1 VDLVREWFLA
11 GTAPTQPD
19 TWHLA
24 LRIDPATGLLAAPD
38 CPTAAGVERIYPV
51 LPPEYAAWAAGA
63 GWEAPPLAY
72 APACGPAMGTS
83 GVRGAITAP
92 GAGAFVRGTVAVQG
106 VAGGGGVSGYRLEV
120 GEGAAPTRWTPLG
133 SGPAAADAR
142 LLGTWDSAGLGGVY
156 TLRLTL
162 LPAGGGDG
170 QAILNR
176 VTVDNVPPVAWIAWP
191 SDPADLTD
199 LAPGERF
206 IVQAEAQDN
215 YGVTAVRFRADGQP
229 LGQRSSAPWSLLVD
243 PGALGAGH
251 HLVSAVAVDR
261 AGNESEPVTVTIT
274 TR

>member
-1 VDLVREWFLA
+1 
-11 GTAPTQPD
+11 
-19 TWHLA
+19 
-24 LRIDPATGLLAAPD
+24 
-38 CPTAAGVERIYPV
+38 
-51 LPPEYAAWAAGA
+51 
-63 GWEAPPLAY
+63 
-72 APACGPAMGTS
+72 
-83 GVRGAITAP
+83 
-92 GAGAFVRGTVAVQG
+92 
-106 VAGGGGVSGYRLEV
+106 
-120 GEGAAPTRWTPLG
+120 
-133 SGPAAADAR
+133 
-142 LLGTWDSAGLGGVY
+142 VY

-261 AGNESEPVTVTIT
+261 AGNESEPVTVTII